1 MRRAFERRRDLVVR
15 LAREI
20 PGLKVN
26 NPDGAFYLFPE
37 VSYYLGKADGDRVI
51 KTSSE
56 LAMYI
61 LEVGHVATVA
71 GDAFGAPNYL
81 RLSYGYFRGE
91 YHRGPAPHERG
102 ARPVEISDSI
112 DNDNIV
118 RPPCRP
124 GCGESARRP
133 FLCRYGL
140 AFYLLS

>member
-1 MRRAFERRRDLVVR
+1 MVR

-37 VSYYLGKADGDRVI
+37 VGYYLGKRDGEREI
-51 KTSSE
+51 KSSSD

-81 RLSYGYFRGE
+81 RLSYATSEENITEAMRRIKE
-91 YHRGPAPHERG
+91 VL
-102 ARPVEISDSI
+102 AR
-112 DNDNIV
+112 
-118 RPPCRP
+118 
-124 GCGESARRP
+124 
-133 FLCRYGL
+133 LK
-140 AFYLLS
+140 